1 MAFIYAA
8 IGLVAGV
15 IIGIISARLMTPEY
29 QKHKQIQKDLEKSK
43 FELEQQRQD
52 LADHFAHTAEMLD
65 ALGKDYT
72 KLYQHMAQTSS
83 QLLPNIPEQDNPF
96 VKQLTEPKSENKTI
110 ADENIQP
117 KDYANGATGVLKEQ
131 KKEIF
136 QAEDVV
142 KAS

>member
-1 MAFIYAA
+1 
-8 IGLVAGV
+8 
-15 IIGIISARLMTPEY
+15 
-29 QKHKQIQKDLEKSK
+29 
-43 FELEQQRQD
+43 
-52 LADHFAHTAEMLD
+52 MLD